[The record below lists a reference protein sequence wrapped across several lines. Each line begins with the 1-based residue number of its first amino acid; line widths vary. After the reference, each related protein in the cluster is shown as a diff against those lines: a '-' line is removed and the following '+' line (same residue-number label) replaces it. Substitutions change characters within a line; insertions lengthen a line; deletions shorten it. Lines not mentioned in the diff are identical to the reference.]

1 MKRPAV
7 LLALA
12 LLLLSFLLISYRI
25 IWLNYPLFPP
35 TPEQA
40 WQLSMEAYVE
50 ADQGAIDVSIGFPI
64 SHSGQIVAEERIT
77 SGNLIFNLLREGV
90 NQIGIWSGTI
100 EGEGEFIGYRAI
112 LLRNPQEPVKA
123 QPPALEP
130 YPATISQEEP
140 ALSKRLVEKWRQ
152 LPPPRR
158 LRAVARATRGNWGS
172 PPPDEQDLNAWAAME
187 AKHGP
192 IVASFVLLRAANL
205 PARIAEGLPLSEGVT
220 KSLLTW
226 IQVWTGEEWE
236 NLQPEDGE
244 IYPKSASFLPLSAGG
259 ASAVR
264 ASRGEVQDIRWT
276 MSRQIISQWRMHFE
290 RIKRSDHLL
299 DHWSLFRLPAEFQRT
314 FRILLLVPIGALMI
328 CMLRNIIGFPTFGI
342 FMPVLMALAFRN
354 TGLVYGLTVFIGV
367 VLIGYVARRTL
378 DRLHLLLVPR
388 LSVIL
393 TLVIFSFTVFA
404 LVGNELGMREIMA
417 VGLLPFVILTMTIER
432 FFVITEEASS
442 REALRT
448 AAGSAAVAAITYI
461 ILHIEPLQLTFF
473 VYPELLFAVAAFQ
486 VLLGRYTG
494 YRLSEY
500 IRFRRLREK

>member
-7 LLALA
+7 LLALG
-12 LLLLSFLLISYRI
+12 LLLLSFLFISYRI
-25 IWLNYPLFPP
+25 LWLNYPLFPP

-50 ADQGAIDVSIGFPI
+50 ADRGEIDVSIGFPI
-64 SHSGQIVAEERIT
+64 RHSGQIVSEERIT
-77 SGNLIFNLLREGV
+77 SGNLIFNLLREGA
-90 NQIGIWSGTI
+90 NQIGAWSGSI
-100 EGEGEFIGYRAI
+100 EGEGEFIGYRAS
-112 LLRNPQEPVKA
+112 LFRNPQEPLKT
-123 QPPALEP
+123 QPPVLDP
-130 YPATISQEEP
+130 YPTVIGQQDQ
-140 ALSKRLVEKWRQ
+140 ALAKRLTEKWRQ

-158 LRAVARATRGNWGS
+158 LRAVARAAREAWGS
-172 PPPDEQDLNAWAAME
+172 PPPDSQDRIAWKQLE
-187 AKHGP
+187 TKHGP
-192 IVASFVLLRAANL
+192 ILASFVLLRSADL
-205 PARIAEGLPLSEGVT
+205 PARIVEGLPLSEGVT

-244 IYPKSASFLPLSAGG
+244 IYPKSASFLPLSVGG
-259 ASAVR
+259 VSAVR
-264 ASRGEVQDIRWT
+264 AARGEVQDIRWIMT
-276 MSRQIISQWRMHFE
+276 RQIISQWHMHFE
-290 RIKRSDHLL
+290 RAQRSDHLL
-299 DHWSLFRLPAEFQRT
+299 DHWSLFLLPAEFQRT

-328 CMLRNIIGFPTFGI
+328 CMLRNLAGFPTFGI

-354 TGLVYGLTVFIGV
+354 TGLVYGLAVFIGV
-367 VLIGYVARRTL
+367 ILIGYAARRTL

-393 TLVIFSFTVFA
+393 TLVILSFTVFA

-432 FFVITEEASS
+432 FFVITEEAGA

-448 AAGSAAVAAITYI
+448 AAGSAAVAAITYV
-461 ILHIEPLQLTFF
+461 ILHLESLQLTFF